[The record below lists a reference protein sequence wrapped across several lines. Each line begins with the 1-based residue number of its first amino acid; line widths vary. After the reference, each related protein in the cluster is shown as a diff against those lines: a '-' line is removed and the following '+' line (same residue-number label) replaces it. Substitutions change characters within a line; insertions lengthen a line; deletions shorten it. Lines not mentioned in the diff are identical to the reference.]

1 MIIKEM
7 DDRAA
12 ELAALEAQAR
22 DATGSAAKRAREDL
36 AIRRAGLKGERESAY
51 LIDFHYKASKNW
63 FIIHDLRL
71 EQNGRTAQIDHL
83 LLNRALDCYVL
94 ESKHFHA
101 GIKITDDGEFL
112 RWNDYRKTYEGMPSP
127 LAQNARHVVVLKDV
141 FKAMDMPTR
150 LGIRLTPMFF
160 PYVLVSPASRIDRS
174 SVFDSSAVI
183 KADTIRQQFLD
194 RIENDGP
201 LDMMKSV
208 SRFVSASTAQGIA
221 EQLANWHRP
230 AAWPMPKNTGEGGKP
245 MSTQPPPVTRKSAQE
260 PGKPKPQPHAIADA
274 PSEPAPAGP
283 QCKKCGEGKGAI
295 LHGKYGYYFKCASC
309 DSNTRIAF
317 TCQAGHKPRLRKSRE
332 NFYRDC
338 AECGTSQLYFVN
350 TG

>member
-7 DDRAA
+7 DDRTA
-12 ELAALEAQAR
+12 ELAALEVQAR
-22 DATGSAAKRAREDL
+22 EATGSAAKRSRENL
-36 AIRRAGLKGERESAY
+36 AKRRAGVKGERESAY

-112 RWNDYRKTYEGMPSP
+112 RWNNFRKTYEGMPSP
-127 LAQNARHVVVLKDV
+127 VAQNARHVVVLRDV

-150 LGIRLTPMFF
+150 LGIRLTPRIM

-194 RIENDGP
+194 DVESEGV
-201 LDMMKSV
+201 LGSMMSA
-208 SRFVSASTAQGIA
+208 SRFVAASTAHEIA
-221 EQLANWHRP
+221 RQLASLHRP
-230 AAWPMPKNTGEGGKP
+230 TAWPIPQSAVTSVSVKL
-245 MSTQPPPVTRKSAQE
+245 TQPSPATRKSAQKSC
-260 PGKPKPQPHAIADA
+260 KPNPQPHAVADS
-274 PSEPAPAGP
+274 PSEPALAGP

-295 LHGKYGYYFKCASC
+295 LHGKYGYYFKCGSC
-309 DSNTRIAF
+309 QSNTKVTF
-317 TCQAGHKPRLRKSRE
+317 TCQVGHKPRLRKSRE
-332 NFYRDC
+332 EFYRDC
-338 AECGTSQLYFVN
+338 SECGTSQLYFVN